1 MIFIRV
7 LLPAPF
13 SPTMAK
19 ISPFSTENEMLS
31 FARFPGNILEMLRT
45 SSAFMASLPYNGE
58 KGRRCTLLAPESSC
72 HGLTTHHDKKVGTV
86 PAVTALGSTGLRCYC
101 SRRQTGPLA
110 TRRHGGCGSYG

>member
-1 MIFIRV
+1 MMFIRV

-45 SSAFMASLPYNGE
+45 SSAFMASLPYNGGE
-58 KGRRCTLLAPESSC
+58 GRCWSLLAPESSC
-72 HGLTTHHDKKVGTV
+72 HGLTAQHGRK
-86 PAVTALGSTGLRCYC
+86 LGP
-101 SRRQTGPLA
+101 SRPRLPWG
-110 TRRHGGCGSYG
+110 RWNYGAIDDDCAESAFVLPVWMA